1 MRVWVVDAAAPQDT
15 DADTYRYT
23 DRDRQLKNVIRRID
37 LEAFIH
43 SKESEPEQGT
53 SLLIITLKEMAKNLA
68 YELKFPDFYDMI
80 QSVPRVSGQRVAF
93 VKSINLE
100 YMLARHIPPGIMGDW
115 LAGART
121 VMDVF
126 GMERALDSFCADVRS
141 VFTKAVAALKS
152 DAEGSRSAFEANS
165 KFDGFLGSFA
175 TLEEFNQGAE
185 KTLQLAYPNPDGL
198 KGILHEHTAQ
208 PGSWRIFRPSNY
220 QIATCLAVEYWWAMD
235 PYNPPEE
242 VKRFIDASN
251 GNVTHS
257 TQIPIFPGEL
267 GDSFFESLA
276 LFKIIGQSDSLA
288 LLGRTEFLQD
298 EFIKLQILQSDQ
310 EIFRG
315 LKFLDHKACLD
326 WIAKSSE
333 MLHKESSLRQGM
345 LPSNLAKTSE
355 LSEDYLFLGIILPIS
370 IVKLEQKVE
379 TIKRVLVPYVLDTV
393 SIAHVSL
400 FCKIFKYCKY
410 VSIMDLQKK
419 LHEMPLDRL
428 KVVAFEEWNVKDEV
442 LKLTGR
448 KEVISEI
455 SDRFVQEE
463 LRNDFGE
470 ALMYATDTQV
480 EQSSFLNIGAL
491 IMMEPTHQ
499 SVIWLL
505 PSRQR
510 KAGMRQL
517 RSGSRFTLNASKA
530 DRSLD

>member
-1 MRVWVVDAAAPQDT
+1 MRVCVVDAAAPQDT

-251 GNVTHS
+251 GNVAHS

-393 SIAHVSL
+393 SIARVSL
-400 FCKIFKYCKY
+400 FCKIFKYWKY

-419 LHEMPLDRL
+419 LHETLDRL

-505 PSRQR
+505 PS
-510 KAGMRQL
+510 
-517 RSGSRFTLNASKA
+517 
-530 DRSLD
+530 